1 MLTVMSHSVE
11 DLIWETRR
19 LFQTLT
25 IVADEALKPLRIKGS
40 DRALIEFLVREPH
53 PISLAALARKRS
65 VSRQHIHQSLGRL
78 RNPRWIEQTL
88 DPRDARSILLRLTDE
103 GRSLWKQIRAI
114 DRVVLRKIARDVEPS
129 AVQAATQTL
138 RKIRMQLQR
147 KNDDD

>member
-1 MLTVMSHSVE
+1 MSHPVE

-19 LFQTLT
+19 LFQALT
-25 IVADEALKPLRIKGS
+25 IVADEAFKPLYIKGS

-78 RNPRWIEQTL
+78 RNPRWIEQTP

-129 AVQAATQTL
+129 AVLAATQTL
-138 RKIRMQLQR
+138 RKVRMQLQR